1 MEILSRRAAL
11 ATSAP
16 NLVGLSLRH
25 LRWLGV
31 VLPLLFLAALDFIR
45 HALWPELLHA
55 WPGFLFIGAAVA
67 VGTYVFS
74 KFMFDTIER
83 MQSRLFEQNRA
94 LEAAYQ
100 TVERQNRQLKA
111 LHEAGL
117 SVVSDLNL
125 NTVLGRVIGLARELV
140 GARFGMLEV
149 LDEEGRLIRRIEA
162 PTGAAGL
169 NTDPALSLEVPIVA
183 RGHLLGRLYLAEKVA
198 DGRVVPFEAG
208 DREVL
213 ELFATQAAIAI
224 ENARLHSRLEALAV
238 VAERERIARELH
250 DNLAQVLGYIRMRA
264 ASARRALEGG
274 DLTAVGRVLCEVDE
288 AVAEAYADV
297 REAILGLRSRVGGE
311 RALPDA
317 LGEYLERF
325 RQQSGLEVEFEADPA
340 VREVRLPPQAEV
352 QLLRIIQEALTN
364 VRKHARA
371 ARVWVR
377 LGVVAD
383 GERWFRVEVADDGC
397 GFDPTTPPPGGHFGL
412 AVMRERAELAGGR
425 LEVHSAPGRGTRVR
439 VEVPIG
445 EAA

>member
-1 MEILSRRAAL
+1 MK
-11 ATSAP
+11 
-16 NLVGLSLRH
+16 NLNFSSVWRPAGLTLRQ

-31 VLPLLFLAALDFIR
+31 ILPLIFLGLLDLVR
-45 HALWPELLHA
+45 HAVWPELLHT
-55 WPGFLFIGAAVA
+55 WPGFLLIGALVA
-67 VGTYVFS
+67 AATYLFS
-74 KFMFDTIER
+74 KAMFDAIEQ
-83 MQSRLFEQNRA
+83 MQARLFEQNRA

-125 NTVLGRVIGLARELV
+125 DAVLGRVIGLARELV
-140 GARFGMLEV
+140 GAKAGLLEV

-169 NTDPALSLEVPIVA
+169 NTDPAVSLEVPIVA

-198 DGRVVPFEAG
+198 DGRVVPFEAA

-213 ELFATQAAIAI
+213 ELFATQAAVAI
-224 ENARLHSRLEALAV
+224 DNARLHSRLEALAV

-274 DLTAVGRVLCEVDE
+274 DLSAVGRVLCEVDE

-317 LGEYLERF
+317 LREYLERF

-340 VREVRLPPQAEV
+340 AREVRLLPQAEV
-352 QLLRIIQEALTN
+352 HLLRIIQEALTN

-371 ARVWVR
+371 GRVRVG
-377 LGVVAD
+377 LGVLAD
-383 GERWFRVEVADDGC
+383 GDRRLRVEVADDGC
-397 GFDPTTPPPGGHFGL
+397 GFDPTAPPPGGHFGL

-425 LEVHSAPGRGTRVR
+425 LEVYSAPGRGTRVL
-439 VEVPIG
+439 VEVPIA
-445 EAA
+445 EAVRG

>member
-11 ATSAP
+11 ATSVP
-16 NLVGLSLRH
+16 KPVGLSLRY

-55 WPGFLFIGAAVA
+55 WPGFILIGAAVA
-67 VGTYVFS
+67 AGTYVFS
-74 KFMFDTIER
+74 KLMFDTIER
-83 MQSRLFEQNRA
+83 MQTRLFEQNRA

-125 NTVLGRVIGLARELV
+125 DAVLGRVIGLARELV
-140 GARFGMLEV
+140 GARAGLLEV
-149 LDEEGRLIRRIEA
+149 LDEEGRFIRRIEA

-183 RGHLLGRLYLAEKVA
+183 RGHLLGRLYLAEKLS
-198 DGRVVPFEAG
+198 DGQVVPFGPE
-208 DREVL
+208 DRELL
-213 ELFATQAAIAI
+213 ELFATQAAVAI
-224 ENARLHSRLEALAV
+224 ENARLHQKLEALAV

-250 DNLAQVLGYIRMRA
+250 DNLAQVLGYIRMRL
-264 ASARRALEGG
+264 ASAGRSLAAGEAGE
-274 DLTAVGRVLCEVDE
+274 VGRVLAEVDE
-288 AVAEAYADV
+288 VAAAAYADV
-297 REAILGLRSRVGGE
+297 REAILGLRSRVGTGRGLLE
-311 RALPDA
+311 ALA
-317 LGEYLERF
+317 EYLERF
-325 RQQSGLEVEFEADPA
+325 RRQSGLQVEFVAGPGTA
-340 VREVRLPPQAEV
+340 EVRLPPQAEV

-371 ARVWVR
+371 GRVWVW
-377 LGVVAD
+377 LGVAAD
-383 GERWFRVEVADDGC
+383 GERRFRAEVVDDGC
-397 GFDPTTPPPGGHFGL
+397 GFDPTAPPPGGHFGL

-425 LEVHSAPGRGTRVR
+425 LEVHSAPGRGTRVL
-439 VEVPIG
+439 VEVPIA
-445 EAA
+445 EAD

>member
-1 MEILSRRAAL
+1 MK
-11 ATSAP
+11 
-16 NLVGLSLRH
+16 NLNRYSVWRPAGLTLRQ

-31 VLPLLFLAALDFIR
+31 ILPLIFLGLLDLVR
-45 HALWPELLHA
+45 HAVWPELLHS
-55 WPGFLFIGAAVA
+55 WPGFLLIGALVA
-67 VGTYVFS
+67 AGTYLFS
-74 KFMFDTIER
+74 KAMLDTIEQ
-83 MQSRLFEQNRA
+83 MQARLFEQNRA

-100 TVERQNRQLKA
+100 TVGRQNRQLKA

-125 NTVLGRVIGLARELV
+125 DAVLGRVIGLARELV
-140 GARFGMLEV
+140 GARAGLLEV

-169 NTDPALSLEVPIVA
+169 NTDPAMSLEVPIVA

-198 DGRVVPFEAG
+198 DGRVVPFEAA

-213 ELFATQAAIAI
+213 ELFATQAAVAI
-224 ENARLHSRLEALAV
+224 DNARLHSRLEALAV

-250 DNLAQVLGYIRMRA
+250 DNLAQVLGYIRMRV

-274 DLTAVGRVLCEVDE
+274 DLSAVGRVLCEVDE
-288 AVAEAYADV
+288 TVAEAYADV

-340 VREVRLPPQAEV
+340 AREVRLLPQAEV
-352 QLLRIIQEALTN
+352 HLLRIIQEALTN

-371 ARVWVR
+371 SRVRVG
-377 LGVVAD
+377 LGVLAD
-383 GERWFRVEVADDGC
+383 GDRRLRVEVADDGH
-397 GFDPTTPPPGGHFGL
+397 GFDPVRLPGGSHFGL

-425 LEVHSAPGRGTRVR
+425 LEIDSAPGRGTRVL
-439 VEVPIG
+439 VEVPIA
-445 EAA
+445 EAVRG